1 MIDFEN
7 GFFRKLKIDKEPR
20 TSDVENILVAG
31 ESVIASYTAT
41 RDYVI
46 FTNKR
51 VMSVNVQGLTGK
63 KKDFTSIPYANIIA
77 FSIET
82 AGTVDADCEL
92 DLLLST
98 IGTVRFEFTNT
109 TDIYRIG
116 NAISQ
121 YVLK

>member
-20 TSDVENILVAG
+20 ISDVENILLAG

-116 NAISQ
+116 KAISQ

>member
-1 MIDFEN
+1 MIDFQN
-7 GFFRKLKIDKEPR
+7 GFFRKLKLDKDPR
-20 TSDVENILVAG
+20 VSDVENILVAG

-51 VMSVNVQGLTGK
+51 VISVNVQGLTGK
-63 KKDFTSIPYANIIA
+63 KKDFTSIPYAIIIA

-82 AGTVDADCEL
+82 AGAVDADCEL

-109 TDIYRIG
+109 TDNYRIG
-116 NAISQ
+116 KAISQ

>member
-1 MIDFEN
+1 MIDFQN
-7 GFFRKLKIDKEPR
+7 GFFRKLKLDKDPR
-20 TSDVENILVAG
+20 VSDVENILVAG

-51 VMSVNVQGLTGK
+51 VISVNVQGLTGK

-82 AGTVDADCEL
+82 AGTVDAD
-92 DLLLST
+92 
-98 IGTVRFEFTNT
+98 
-109 TDIYRIG
+109 
-116 NAISQ
+116 
-121 YVLK
+121 